1 MHLTRLDINGFKS
14 FGERIVLE
22 FAPGVTAIVGP
33 NGSGKSNVVDA
44 IRWALG
50 EQGYKGI
57 RLEKSDDVIFLG
69 SKGKGKM
76 SRASAEMLLESIPP
90 DRGVPYET
98 LAIARHVYRDGE
110 GEYFMNKAQVR
121 LKDIQE
127 MLARLHVSTKNYSI
141 VTQGMSDQLLR
152 FTPQELRS
160 TVEDASGVKEWQLK
174 KRDAERK
181 LEKSGEHA
189 LQVQALLLE
198 LKPYLNNLRNQMK
211 RWERRDEYAQ
221 RVQEL
226 KELKVFMLAKAFQKQ
241 KSTVDQR
248 KSVSQSTIRRLEEEK
263 KKLAGEVK
271 EAEDRM
277 QSQRSSLPEARQR
290 SYFAA

>member
-1 MHLTRLDINGFKS
+1 MHVSRLDINGFKS
-14 FGERIVLE
+14 FGERTVLE
-22 FAPGVTAIVGP
+22 FTPGITCIVGP

-44 IRWALG
+44 LRWVLG

-69 SKGKGKM
+69 SHGKGKM
-76 SRASAEMLLESIPP
+76 SRASVEMQFADIP
-90 DRGVPYET
+90 DDKGVPYRE

-121 LKDIQE
+121 LKDILE
-127 MLARLHVSTKNYSI
+127 TLARLNVSTKNYSI

-181 LEKSGEHA
+181 LARAGEHA
-189 LQVQALLLE
+189 LQVTALLAE
-198 LKPYLNNLRNQMK
+198 LKPYLNSLRNQMK
-211 RWERRDEYAQ
+211 RWERRDEYER

-226 KELKVFMLAKAFQKQ
+226 QEQKVYARASDLA
-241 KSTVDQR
+241 R
-248 KSVSQSTIRRLEEEK
+248 RRSTI
-263 KKLAGEVK
+263 
-271 EAEDRM
+271 
-277 QSQRSSLPEARQR
+277 EARRGELQQR
-290 SYFAA
+290 LKTLEAHSRYCLLNGCGRIKLHC